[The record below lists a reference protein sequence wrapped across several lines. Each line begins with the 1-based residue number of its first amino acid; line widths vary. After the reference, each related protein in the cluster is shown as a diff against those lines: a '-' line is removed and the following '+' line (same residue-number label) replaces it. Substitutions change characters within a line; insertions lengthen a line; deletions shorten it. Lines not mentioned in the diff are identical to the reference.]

1 MKGLLPRLLTRVVDF
16 AGASPWWVLTSAILL
31 LAGTWTYASRLDLRS
46 DILELLPRDSA
57 AFRAYERQ
65 RSRVAG
71 ESNLIVVVESE
82 SRSRNELFV
91 NELTRRLHAL
101 DASAKACRAR
111 CGADASC
118 GSMCEPDAIG
128 FIESDTKDLRQF
140 FEKNKWLYASDADL
154 DSIDQELD
162 DRIQR
167 ASGLGPDDDEE
178 PVKRAAANAAPK
190 FAEMRGKAQSRI
202 SRFDQFPSGYFAT
215 ADGTKM
221 GLRIVAKTGGIG
233 DRAGDRLL
241 ERVTQIAEAVKAE
254 QSSPGLQ
261 VGYAGDIP
269 NVAAEKASI
278 TSEARG
284 AVLLVLGLV
293 LVALLVY
300 FRSVWALPVII
311 LPAALGVGSAY
322 AFAMWRFGYLNST
335 GAFLGAIILGNGIN
349 YPIVLLSRYKEF
361 RARGVPP
368 DLARRQAVLSAF
380 RAELV
385 GAVVASI
392 AYGSLTITEF
402 RGFSQFGAIGF
413 VGMLLVWLTMIP
425 VVPALIV
432 LSERLQT
439 RLPTV
444 LRDRVP
450 RLLADG
456 SRSVVTR
463 ALAWVT
469 HRLRYPILLAA
480 LVATGWVA
488 THVPKFLADPWEYDF
503 DKLGSRQSKQNG
515 GVGAWSTK
523 ADEVFGGKMNIAGA
537 LMLADSREQV
547 AAVKAAIFERD
558 AQDPQGRLVSEVV
571 TIDDY
576 LPGTASEQER
586 KLKLLASIRKK
597 ITPRVLAELSPA
609 DRKEV
614 EELRPPESLRAVV
627 ADELPALVR
636 RRFEEANGALGA
648 LFYVRYWDHV
658 RKGDVSFSD
667 GRTVLRMAKTTDNVV
682 LKDGH
687 VVQTASRSTIFAEMI
702 RSLERDG
709 PRVSLVSFIAVV
721 CVVIAATR
729 SVRGA
734 LAVILALVVGVVWLV
749 GGASRFGVHLN
760 FLNFVALPI
769 TFGIGSEYPFNIY
782 DRARLLGGDVKGAVQ
797 RVSGAVLLCSFTTT
811 VGYGSLLV
819 ADNQALQSFGLLA
832 LSGEVAC
839 VLAAVL
845 VLPALLHVILR
856 TKPCGD
862 GDLQP
867 LA

>member
-1 MKGLLPRLLTRVVDF
+1 MKRVLVRIVDF
-16 AGASPWWVLTSAILL
+16 AGASPWWILMSALLL

-57 AFRAYERQ
+57 AFRAYEKQ
-65 RSRVAG
+65 RSRVAA
-71 ESNLIVVVESE
+71 EANLIIVVESP
-82 SRSRNELFV
+82 SRSSNERFV
-91 NELTRRLHAL
+91 NEVTRRLHAL
-101 DASAKACRAR
+101 DAAAKGCLANCAGDMG
-111 CGADASC
+111 CVST
-118 GSMCEPDAIG
+118 CEPDTIG

-140 FEKNKWLYASDADL
+140 FERNKWLYASDSDL
-154 DSIDQELD
+154 ESIDQELD
-162 DRIQR
+162 ERIQR

-178 PVKRAAANAAPK
+178 PVKRAASDAAPK

-221 GLRIVAKTGGIG
+221 GLRIIAKTVGIG

-241 ERVTQIAEAVKAE
+241 ERVKGIAEAVKSE
-254 QSSPGLQ
+254 QTSAALR

-293 LVALLVY
+293 VLALLVY
-300 FRSVWALPVII
+300 FRSVWALPVIV
-311 LPAALGVGSAY
+311 LPAALGVGCAY

-361 RARGVPP
+361 RARGVEP
-368 DLARRQAVLSAF
+368 DVARRQAVLSAF

-385 GAVVASI
+385 GALVASI

-432 LSERLQT
+432 LGERMQMK
-439 RLPTV
+439 LPAI
-444 LRDRVP
+444 LRDKVRP
-450 RLLADG
+450 LLADG
-456 SRSVVTR
+456 SRSFVTR
-463 ALAWVT
+463 VLAWAT
-469 HRLRYPILLAA
+469 DRLRYPILLGAI
-480 LVATGWVA
+480 VMTGWVA
-488 THVPKFLADPWEYDF
+488 THVPKFLRDPWEYDF
-503 DKLGSRQSKQNG
+503 DKLGSRQSKENG

-558 AQDPQGRLVSEVV
+558 GKDPQGRLVSEIV

-576 LPGTASEQER
+576 LPGAVSEQEG
-586 KLKLLASIRKK
+586 KLKLLASIRRK
-597 ITPRVLAELSPA
+597 ITPRVLSELSPV

-614 EELRPPESLRAVV
+614 EELRPPESLRAIV
-627 ADELPALVR
+627 AHDLPALVR
-636 RRFEEANGALGA
+636 RRFEEANGSLGA
-648 LFYVRYWDHV
+648 LFYVRYWDHA
-658 RKGDVSFSD
+658 RKADVSFSD

-682 LKDGH
+682 LKGGQL
-687 VVQTASRSTIFAEMI
+687 VQTASRSTIFAEMI

-709 PRVSLVSFIAVV
+709 PRVSLVSLVAVV

-734 LAVILALVVGVVWLV
+734 FAVILALVMGVVWLV

-782 DRARLLGGDVKGAVQ
+782 DRARLLGGDVKGAVR

-856 TKPCGD
+856 TKPSDGD
-862 GDLQP
+862 ADADLQP

>member
-1 MKGLLPRLLTRVVDF
+1 MVYGSMLATDGPRIYDPARFTDNVALSGGVQEYPINKNHVGVKYLWQIDDQT
-16 AGASPWWVLTSAILL
+16 
-31 LAGTWTYASRLDLRS
+31 
-46 DILELLPRDSA
+46 E
-57 AFRAYERQ
+57 FRANAIYT
-65 RSRVAG
+65 
-71 ESNLIVVVESE
+71 ESW
-82 SRSRNELFV
+82 FQ
-91 NELTRRLHAL
+91 
-101 DASAKACRAR
+101 DA
-111 CGADASC
+111 
-118 GSMCEPDAIG
+118 
-128 FIESDTKDLRQF
+128 
-140 FEKNKWLYASDADL
+140 
-154 DSIDQELD
+154 
-162 DRIQR
+162 
-167 ASGLGPDDDEE
+167 
-178 PVKRAAANAAPK
+178 
-190 FAEMRGKAQSRI
+190 
-202 SRFDQFPSGYFAT
+202 FPSGYFAT
-215 ADGTKM
+215 SDGTKM
-221 GLRIVAKTGGIG
+221 GLRIVAKTRGIG

-241 ERVTQIAEAVKAE
+241 ERVKEIAEAVRAE
-254 QSSPGLQ
+254 QSGAYLR

-284 AVLLVLGLV
+284 AVLLVLGV
-293 LVALLVY
+293 VVAALLLH
-300 FRSVWALPVII
+300 FRSVWALPVIV
-311 LPAALGVGSAY
+311 LPAVLGVGCAY

-349 YPIVLLSRYKEF
+349 YPIVLLSRYNEF
-361 RARGVPP
+361 RSRGVEP
-368 DLARRQAVLSAF
+368 DVARRQAVLSAF

-432 LSERLQT
+432 LSERLQLK
-439 RLPTV
+439 LPGV
-444 LRDRVP
+444 LRDKVRP
-450 RLLADG
+450 LLADG
-456 SRSVVTR
+456 SRSFVTR
-463 ALAWVT
+463 ALAWAT
-469 HRLRYPILLAA
+469 HRLRYPILLLAIVGTA
-480 LVATGWVA
+480 WIATRI
-488 THVPKFLADPWEYDF
+488 PRFLADPWEYDF
-503 DKLGSRQSKQNG
+503 DKLGSSQSKQSG
-515 GVGAWSTK
+515 GVGAWSNK

-576 LPGTASEQER
+576 LPGTASEQES
-586 KLKLLASIRKK
+586 KLKLLGRIRKK
-597 ITPRVLAELSPA
+597 ITPRVLAELSPV

-614 EELRPPESLRAVV
+614 EELRPPESLRTVTAH
-627 ADELPALVR
+627 DLPALLR

-648 LFYVRYWDHV
+648 LFYVRYWDHA
-658 RKGDVSFSD
+658 RKADVSFSD

-682 LKDGH
+682 LKGGQ

-709 PRVSLVSFIAVV
+709 PRVSLVSLIAVI
-721 CVVIAATR
+721 CVVLAATR

-734 LAVILALVVGVVWLV
+734 LAVILALVMGVVWLV

-760 FLNFVALPI
+760 FLNFVAIPI

-782 DRARLLGGDVKGAVQ
+782 DRARLLGGDVRGAVQ
-797 RVSGAVLLCSFTTT
+797 RVSGAVLLCSFTTA

-819 ADNQALQSFGLLA
+819 ADNQALKSFGLLA

-839 VLAAVL
+839 VLVAVL
-845 VLPALLHVILR
+845 VLPALLHVIVR
-856 TKPCGD
+856 AQPTD
-862 GDLQP
+862 ANGDLRP